1 MRVLQSH
8 CVSGEDVQKRY
19 VAALDINLMDRT
31 CSGFLEKLIPSS
43 RIHTRAS

>member
-8 CVSGEDVQKRY
+8 GVSGEDVQKQY
-19 VAALDINLMDRT
+19 VAALDIKLMDRT
-31 CSGFLEKLIPSS
+31 CSGFSEKFIPSS